1 LDKYIKNCRALLEK
15 ITTQYDANWIAFS
28 GGLDSSILGQIKK
41 DRDLN
46 ALTII
51 AKDFIGTD
59 LSYSQIVG
67 KHIGIP
73 LELKYVSIDEMLDAI
88 KGTIKILKNF
98 NDIEIRNSIV
108 SYIYLN
114 ALKKKNITK
123 IITGDGADEIFAGYN
138 FLVKKDHDELQKEL
152 KRMKKIMHFT
162 SQKIANEL
170 GISVQMPFID
180 ESIIKFVETLPVN
193 LLVNQNNDIK
203 IGILILRKAFE
214 NDLPS
219 SVIWRKKTPMQDG
232 SGTVGL
238 IKMFDSV
245 ITDDIF
251 KEKTKKIK
259 SEDNVTIRTK
269 ESLQYYEFYK
279 ENFKIPECTNG
290 NNQCS
295 DCNAE
300 IVSIQNFAGCVEGF
314 QSKVNFYIFLAFLQ
328 RSFYIHY
335 NKNNIFHHHA
345 HE

>member
-1 LDKYIKNCRALLEK
+1 MDEFIKNCRALLKK
-15 ITTQYDANWIAFS
+15 ITMQYDANWIAFS

-170 GISVQMPFID
+170 GISIQMPFVD
-180 ESIIKFVETLPVN
+180 ENIINAVETLPIS
-193 LLVNQNNDIK
+193 LLINQKNDK
-203 IGILILRKAFE
+203 KFGKWILRKAFE

-219 SVIWRKKTPMQDG
+219 SVIWRKKTAMQDG
-232 SGTVGL
+232 SGTASL
-238 IKMFDSV
+238 TKLFDSI

-251 KEKTKKIK
+251 EEKTKKIK
-259 SEDNVTIRTK
+259 KEDDVTIRTK
-269 ESLQYYEFYK
+269 ESLHYYERYK
-279 ENFKIPECTNG
+279 ENFRIPEYQSQKNLCP
-290 NNQCS
+290 

-300 IVSIQNFAGCVEGF
+300 LSSN
-314 QSKVNFYIFLAFLQ
+314 SKFCRMCGRFPI
-328 RSFYIHY
+328 
-335 NKNNIFHHHA
+335 
-345 HE
+345 

>member
-1 LDKYIKNCRALLEK
+1 M
-15 ITTQYDANWIAFS
+15 QHDANWIAFS

-41 DRDLN
+41 DQDLN

-59 LSYSQIVG
+59 LSYSQIMG

-152 KRMKKIMHFT
+152 NGKW
-162 SQKIANEL
+162 
-170 GISVQMPFID
+170 
-180 ESIIKFVETLPVN
+180 
-193 LLVNQNNDIK
+193 
-203 IGILILRKAFE
+203 ILRKAFE

-219 SVIWRKKTPMQDG
+219 SVIWREKTPMQDG

-259 SEDNVTIRTK
+259 SEDNITIRTK

-279 ENFKIPECTNG
+279 ENFKIPESTNG
-290 NNQCS
+290 KNQCS

-300 IVSIQNFAGCVEGF
+300 IVSN
-314 QSKVNFYIFLAFLQ
+314 SKFCGMCGRFPI
-328 RSFYIHY
+328 
-335 NKNNIFHHHA
+335 
-345 HE
+345 

>member
-59 LSYSQIVG
+59 LSYSQIIG

-73 LELKYVSIDEMLDAI
+73 LELKYVSINEMLDAI

-114 ALKKKNITK
+114 ALKEKNITK

-152 KRMKKIMHFT
+152 TRMKKIMHFT

-193 LLVNQNNDIK
+193 LLVNQNNSIK
-203 IGILILRKAFE
+203 FGKWI
-214 NDLPS
+214 
-219 SVIWRKKTPMQDG
+219 
-232 SGTVGL
+232 
-238 IKMFDSV
+238 
-245 ITDDIF
+245 
-251 KEKTKKIK
+251 
-259 SEDNVTIRTK
+259 
-269 ESLQYYEFYK
+269 
-279 ENFKIPECTNG
+279 
-290 NNQCS
+290 
-295 DCNAE
+295 
-300 IVSIQNFAGCVEGF
+300 
-314 QSKVNFYIFLAFLQ
+314 
-328 RSFYIHY
+328 
-335 NKNNIFHHHA
+335 
-345 HE
+345 

>member
-1 LDKYIKNCRALLEK
+1 MGESIENIRLLLEE
-15 ITTQYDANWIAFS
+15 ITMQCDANWIAFS
-28 GGLDSSILGQIKK
+28 GGLDSSILAQIKK
-41 DRDLN
+41 DQGLN
-46 ALTII
+46 AITII
-51 AKDFIGTD
+51 TKDFLGTD
-59 LSYSQIVG
+59 LPYSQIVA
-67 KHIGIP
+67 KHIDIP
-73 LELKYVSIDEMLDAI
+73 LELKYVNIDEMLSAI
-88 KGTIKILKNF
+88 ESTIKILKNF

-108 SYIYLN
+108 PYLYLN
-114 ALKKKNITK
+114 ALKEKNVTK
-123 IITGDGADEIFAGYN
+123 VITGDGADEIFAGYN
-138 FLVKKDHDELQKEL
+138 FLVKKHHTELKSEL
-152 KRMKKIMHFT
+152 KRIKEIMHFT

-170 GISVQMPFID
+170 SISIQMPFID

-193 LLVNQNNDIK
+193 LLINQNDGIK
-203 IGILILRKAFE
+203 FGKWILRKAFE

-219 SVIWRKKTPMQDG
+219 SVIWREKTPMQDG

-269 ESLQYYEFYK
+269 ESLHYYEFYK

-300 IVSIQNFAGCVEGF
+300 IVSN
-314 QSKVNFYIFLAFLQ
+314 SKFCGMCGRFPI
-328 RSFYIHY
+328 
-335 NKNNIFHHHA
+335 
-345 HE
+345 